1 MRAEAGPLFVS
12 DGVVPVLIGSSFSP
26 NWFGNRCLLLLPM
39 DHRLRQY
46 SRFGLRALRISAST
60 LALVALLRS
69 DWATGAGA
77 SLAWLLF
84 VQVER
89 RWTVQADEDS

>member
-1 MRAEAGPLFVS
+1 MN
-12 DGVVPVLIGSSFSP
+12 D
-26 NWFGNRCLLLLPM
+26 
-39 DHRLRQY
+39 RLRQY
-46 SRFGLRALRISAST
+46 SRFGLRALRIAAST

-69 DWATGAGA
+69 DWVTGAEA

-89 RWTVQADEDS
+89 RWTDSSDDDS